1 MAIKIKEEN
10 FFPVISDDVLS
21 LSWKN
26 RYDAIDIND
35 EDEAI
40 FDIILNET
48 REIIGKIS
56 FDYFFKS
63 GFSYSGNVGYNIK
76 YRFQNKHYAT
86 RALKLLR
93 TLLLSNKY
101 SGDKSLYLATK
112 IDNIR
117 SQKVILNNNGNL
129 IYDGKVPINEPLN
142 FMEGIKKVKV
152 YKIDM

>member
-1 MAIKIKEEN
+1 MAIKISKEN
-10 FFPVISDDVLS
+10 FFPVISDDELT

-26 RYDAIDIND
+26 RFNELDIND
-35 EDEAI
+35 EEEAI

-63 GFSYSGNVGYNIK
+63 GFSYSGNVGYSIK

-86 RALKLLR
+86 KALKLLR

-117 SQKVILNNNGNL
+117 SQKVILNNGGNL
-129 IYDGKVPINEPLN
+129 IYDGKVPINESLN

-152 YKIDM
+152 YKIDI

>member
-1 MAIKIKEEN
+1 MAIKISEDN
-10 FFPVISDDVLS
+10 FFSVINDEILS

-26 RYDAIDIND
+26 RFDAIDIND
-35 EDEAI
+35 EEEAI

-48 REIIGKIS
+48 REIIGRIS
-56 FDYFFKS
+56 FDYCFKS
-63 GFSYSGNVGYNIK
+63 GFSYSGNVGYNIN
-76 YRFQNKHYAT
+76 YRFRNKHYAT
-86 RALKLLR
+86 RALRLLR

-142 FMEGIKKVKV
+142 FMEGVKKVKV